1 MLEVDFKELKRLT
14 IGEAQWQQSGI
25 SLHQKHTH
33 IFELHKCIIKKNYV
47 QVDKPYKHN
56 EKKVD
61 TEDTCD
67 FTCMID
73 MHRQNYPIVTE
84 VRIMITSA
92 DGRVLTR
99 KGRNISEVLG
109 VFYIFISSMMTW
121 VCKNLSSW
129 TFKICI
135 LYYTPIQFSK

>member
-33 IFELHKCIIKKNYV
+33 IFELHECIIKKNYG
-47 QVDKPYKHN
+47 QVDTPYKHN

-61 TEDTCD
+61 TEDTRD
-67 FTCMID
+67 FICMIH

-84 VRIMITSA
+84 VRVMVTSV
-92 DGRVLTR
+92 DGRGLTR

-109 VFYIFISSMMTW
+109 VFYTFISSMMTW

-129 TFKICI
+129 TFMIWI